1 VFEPFYRVSGATGIG
16 SGLGLAIAQDA
27 ATRLGGTVSLH
38 DRPSGPGL
46 VFRYRQRR
54 IVSKDRLR

>member
-1 VFEPFYRVSGATGIG
+1 MNGATGIG

-38 DRPSGPGL
+38 DRPFGPGL

-54 IVSKDRLR
+54 LVSP